1 MTHGNRAAYELLE
14 ADTATLQNMIAVS
27 MILKNYLLQNEKHL
41 QNISP
46 HLPQSSSGI
55 DVFHQGSILC
65 QNSTVTTTYFCEVL
79 ADKSVC
85 LNMGNDTP
93 WSLWVLYFQTQRS
106 DFWYFWNIGFRDTH
120 TKQHLPRRGCPARL
134 SCVMEPPTKKVCNI
148 RGWRVGDSLSPN
160 MDDDSLA

>member
-14 ADTATLQNMIAVS
+14 ADTAMLQNMIAVS
-27 MILKNYLLQNEKHL
+27 MILINYLLQNEKHL
-41 QNISP
+41 RNISP

-65 QNSTVTTTYFCEVL
+65 QISTVTTTYFCEVL

-106 DFWYFWNIGFRDTH
+106 DFWYF
-120 TKQHLPRRGCPARL
+120 
-134 SCVMEPPTKKVCNI
+134 
-148 RGWRVGDSLSPN
+148 
-160 MDDDSLA
+160 